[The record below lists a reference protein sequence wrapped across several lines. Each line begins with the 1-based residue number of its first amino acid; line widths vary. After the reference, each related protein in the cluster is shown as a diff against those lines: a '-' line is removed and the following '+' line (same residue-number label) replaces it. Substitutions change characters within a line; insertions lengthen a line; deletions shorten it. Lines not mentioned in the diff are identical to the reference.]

1 MTSTENIHI
10 HLNEMTKNKIFGT
23 DNTTSTSEKYIITI
37 NDTLQANEK
46 QHLLLIQELENNKT
60 ELEEEIENL
69 EKKNNYLKSLLK
81 NFHEINKWNN
91 ELTKNASYMYTDT
104 INKMKMYKYRAL
116 THLRYLEVLLFTFIA
131 IFYEFYDINYTL
143 NVFLMIAIIVA
154 FQESTLM
161 NFVLPKYTD
170 KEKRNKEIQTDIENT
185 EVSQDYIHEFIDNI

>member
-10 HLNEMTKNKIFGT
+10 HLNEMNKNKIFGT
-23 DNTTSTSEKYIITI
+23 ENTTSTSEKYIITI

-46 QHLLLIQELENNKT
+46 QHLLLIQELESNKT
-60 ELEEEIENL
+60 ELEEDIENL

-81 NFHEINKWNN
+81 NFHEMNKWNN
-91 ELTKNASYMYTDT
+91 ELTKNALYMYTDT
-104 INKMKMYKYRAL
+104 SNKMKMYKYRAL

-131 IFYEFYDINYTL
+131 IFYEFYDINYVL
-143 NVFLMIAIIVA
+143 NVFLMVAIVVA

-161 NFVLPKYTD
+161 NFILPKYSD
-170 KEKRNKEIQTDIENT
+170 KEKRNKEIQNEIEKT